1 MFHYGDFTYGGSA
14 DPLLYGSNYVDNHP
28 DVIFVSFNSRLGIFG
43 FIDFSEVPGGD
54 AYPDALNLGL
64 LDQVAAL
71 KWIKENIAAF
81 GGDPDRIT
89 VLGFDSG
96 ATSILM
102 LAASG
107 QAKDL
112 FRKAFVFNGN
122 PFLVYDR
129 PEGARTLA
137 KNLLKETQT
146 TTMNELLKLDT
157 DVLKDAAQKLWQS
170 MCAPTCDGTWIPTDI
185 YRAFQEGAA
194 SGIEFI
200 IGIPNNETQV
210 IRSFLGNQNYE
221 DTVSIAMA
229 GLQNYMSAVITDEVK
244 AYIDEQ
250 TASSSELEAHSKLI
264 EQILALYIY
273 RTAVKLSEGGNQVHL
288 MYWDE
293 KTLIEKLGSGTVDAA
308 ATLLGNGDALQM
320 YGSVMDKD
328 LSNTLQCLLQKYING
343 DDLQLYSNEI
353 RGVDAFDWETY
364 PNALIVSEGKI
375 LCEPIEDRLI
385 KIKSLMNLARE

>member
-1 MFHYGDFTYGGSA
+1 MFDVSKETIDGINQQNQPVSGEYDAERAVRTRTGVYVGEKYKKTIFYLGIPYAKPPVGELRWKAPEPLPSSNDVFEAKSMGASAVQVEHNGVLLKNHRQSEDCLSLNICVSTQKPAAKRPVLVLFHYGDFTYGGSA
-14 DPLLYGSNYVDNHP
+14 DPLLYGSNFVDNHP
-28 DVIFVSFNSRLGIFG
+28 DIVFVSFNYRLGIFG

-54 AYPDALNLGL
+54 AYPDTVNLGL

-71 KWIKENIAAF
+71 KWIKENISAF

-89 VLGFDSG
+89 VLGFESG

-107 QAKDL
+107 LAKDL

-122 PFLVYDR
+122 PFLVYDK
-129 PEGARTLA
+129 PVGARTLA

-146 TTMNELLKLDT
+146 TTMNELLQLDT
-157 DVLKDAAQKLWQS
+157 EALKEAAQKLWQS
-170 MCAPTCDGTWIPTDI
+170 MCAPTCDGTWIPADL

-229 GLQNYMSAVITDEVK
+229 GLQNYMSAVITDEVQ
-244 AYIDEQ
+244 A
-250 TASSSELEAHSKLI
+250 
-264 EQILALYIY
+264 
-273 RTAVKLSEGGNQVHL
+273 
-288 MYWDE
+288 
-293 KTLIEKLGSGTVDAA
+293 
-308 ATLLGNGDALQM
+308 
-320 YGSVMDKD
+320 
-328 LSNTLQCLLQKYING
+328 
-343 DDLQLYSNEI
+343 
-353 RGVDAFDWETY
+353 
-364 PNALIVSEGKI
+364 
-375 LCEPIEDRLI
+375 
-385 KIKSLMNLARE
+385 